1 MAEKLNRRALLRIA
15 TGGVALAGIKVK
27 GAPRFEEVNDA
38 RSAQSHLSRMNAE
51 LPWYRHRLLGI
62 EVGPSGAN
70 DQDSIFY
77 SRVSGKEIVKNLL
90 KAKVEYAVIFM
101 KDQSFAYYNSKIV
114 RKCPGLGERDLLREI
129 LDEAREHGLPIV
141 AYCQIQYDTST
152 WWAHPEW
159 RMEDWDGNSIPSR
172 LCYNSAYLEYS
183 KRVAAEMMEY
193 EIAGF
198 HFDML
203 DFGFSAPYGCFC
215 KTNCQP
221 RFREEYKTEMPRPS
235 KPAWDKDWEKI
246 LEFRAKSNTR
256 FCQELHAFVHAKK
269 PEISVDFNYH
279 GYPPFSWV
287 EGELPVEHAMNGDFV
302 TAEGLPWIF
311 GYNNPSL
318 LSLFLAGARLKG
330 PTQVATSRSVYE
342 YFDPTIRPV
351 PDMLWEVSTYQA
363 HGTQVTIVDKIRY
376 DGTQDPLVYDRIGE
390 VYGSA
395 RQKREHFGHPPVHEV
410 GLYYSARSRDWFAR
424 DEPMKYMQ
432 AFYGAHKAL
441 MEAHVTMGMIMD
453 GNASLER
460 LRDFAVV
467 YVPNA
472 AILSEREVALF
483 TSYVAGGGNLL
494 ITGLSG
500 LYDTYGRQQGQSSLS
515 DLTGVSFV
523 KAVLNVQNNYLRLP
537 ETPNQVDRRVLLKDI
552 PPDWPILTSGPM
564 AVFESKAA
572 QPFGELLAA
581 YHTPDENPFGRML
594 SPKAPLGPALFINRF
609 EKGKVILVACSP
621 DAAYA
626 GNYRMP
632 EHRRFIRN
640 LIRYLNPNPPVEI
653 EAPLNV
659 AVVLTSDEAN
669 KRLLVHLICFSS
681 PPTSVA
687 APFGKGK
694 RVLPPPMEQPMH
706 YQATIKL
713 NRPFVK
719 AYATSGH
726 TQVVREKNQ
735 VRLVTSE
742 VYDVLVLD
750 L

>member
-1 MAEKLNRRALLRIA
+1 MTKKLNRRALLRMA
-15 TGGVALAGIKVK
+15 TGAATLRGINVMGV
-27 GAPRFEEVNDA
+27 PRPEGGDSQSV
-38 RSAQSHLSRMNAE
+38 RSHLPPMRTD

-141 AYCQIQYDTST
+141 AYCQIQYDTSA
-152 WWAHPEW
+152 WWAYPEW

-172 LCYNSAYLEYS
+172 LCYNSAYLDYN

-203 DFGFSAPYGCFC
+203 DFGFSPPYGCFC

-235 KPAWDKDWEKI
+235 KLAWDRDWEKI
-246 LEFRAKSNTR
+246 LEFRANSNTH
-256 FCQELHAFVHAKK
+256 FCRELQAFVHAKK

-287 EGELPVEHAMNGDFV
+287 EGELPVQHAMNGDFV

-318 LSLFLAGARLKG
+318 LSLFLVGARLKG

-342 YFDPTIRPV
+342 YFDSTIRPV

-363 HGTQVTIVDKIRY
+363 HGAQVTIVDKIRY

-390 VYGSA
+390 VFGAA
-395 RQKREHFGHPPVHEV
+395 RQKREYFGHPPVQEV
-410 GLYYSARSRDWFAR
+410 GLYYSSRSRDWFAR
-424 DEPMKYMQ
+424 EEPMKYMQ

-441 MEAHVTMGMIMD
+441 MEAHISMGMIMD
-453 GNASLER
+453 GNLSPER
-460 LRDFAVV
+460 LRDFAVA

-472 AILSEREVALF
+472 AVLSEREIALF
-483 TSYVAGGGNLL
+483 TRYVAEGGNLL

-500 LYDTYGRQQGQSSLS
+500 LYDTYGQPQKNSSLS
-515 DLTGVSFV
+515 ELTGVRLI
-523 KAVLNVQNNYLRLP
+523 KTVLSAENNYLRLP
-537 ETPNQVDRRVLLKDI
+537 SMPNQAESHVFFNQI
-552 PPDWPILTSGPM
+552 QPNWPILTDGPM
-564 AVFESKAA
+564 VVFESTSA

-581 YHTPDENPFGRML
+581 YHTPHENPFGHML
-594 SPKAPLGPALFINRF
+594 SPKAPLGPALFISKHG
-609 EKGKVILVACSP
+609 KGKVLLVACSP
-621 DAAYA
+621 DTAYA

-632 EHRRFIRN
+632 EHRYFIRN
-640 LIRYLNPNPPVEI
+640 LIRYLNPDPPITI

-659 AVVLTSDEAN
+659 ETVVTSDKAH

-687 APFGKGK
+687 APFGKGR

-713 NRPFVK
+713 NRSFVK
-719 AYATSGH
+719 AKATREHTRIARAQNQIKLATS
-726 TQVVREKNQ
+726 EIY
-735 VRLVTSE
+735 E
-742 VYDVLVLD
+742 VIAFD